1 MAEAENYVTK
11 RNPTIEDW
19 LEYNDGYFQTLKGTA
34 DEDVRPSYA
43 PLTDIDTHAMEVGMS
58 TEELYEQVKERVGP
72 LGRAALQLVHSGMD
86 DAWHVVVGVDDEA
99 GEPTL

>member
-1 MAEAENYVTK
+1 MAEVENYVTK

-34 DEDVRPSYA
+34 EDGVRPFYA
-43 PLTDIDTHAMEVGMS
+43 PLTDIDIHAMEAGTS

-72 LGRAALQLVHSGMD
+72 LGRAALKLVHSEMD
-86 DAWHVVVGVDDEA
+86 DAWHVVVGSKE
-99 GEPTL
+99 EPVATT